1 MVGSEKISALF
12 VILVALTLTIMTSLS
27 PSFAA
32 EQPNLDRWA
41 KVLANGKA
49 DTLMRLDAAKKLGE
63 AKDPNYLNSL
73 TEALKDGNKAVRWAA
88 AEALWNLGDKRAVP
102 ALIAYLEKKKAYGWG
117 QILTMNALGSLKDP
131 RAVDPLLRMLKSENP
146 FLRRSAALA
155 LVKIG
160 DEKAIPGI
168 IGLLKDEQGWLQR
181 LAQDLIVELT
191 GEKVPAELPRGYEAW
206 VKWYQGSAGHLKI
219 EEVRKK

>member
-12 VILVALTLTIMTSLS
+12 VILVALLFTIMTSLS

-32 EQPNLDRWA
+32 EPPNPARWA
-41 KVLANGKA
+41 KVLADGKA
-49 DTLMRLDAAKKLGE
+49 DTLMRMDAAKRLGE

-88 AEALWNLGDKRAVP
+88 VEALWNLGDKRAVP
-102 ALIAYLEKKKAYGWG
+102 ALIEYLEKKRAYEWG
-117 QILTMNALGSLKDP
+117 KILTMNALGSLGDP

-146 FLRRSAALA
+146 FLRRSGALA
-155 LVKIG
+155 LVRIG

-181 LAQDLIVELT
+181 LAQDLLVELT
-191 GEKVPAELPRGYEAW
+191 RGKITAEPPRGYEAW
-206 VKWYQGSAGHLKI
+206 VKWYQGRRGT
-219 EEVRKK
+219 